1 MVLTNSVYSRRF
13 FEDYKKNENKEV
25 AVETFLGVD
34 EAVKAVQN
42 SMDLY
47 GQYVLQTLQGK

>member
-47 GQYVLQTLQGK
+47 GQYVLQTLQG

>member
-13 FEDYKKNENKEV
+13 FEDYKKTENKEV
-25 AVETFLGVD
+25 AVATFLGVV

-42 SMDLY
+42 SIDLY
-47 GQYVLQTLQGK
+47 GQYVLQTLQG